1 MANSSISLTSLDHD
15 TIKASLKTYLKTQSA
30 FKDYDYDGANMN
42 VLLDVLAHNTF
53 LNSFYLNMI
62 GSEMFM
68 DSAQLR
74 DSVVSHAKDLNYTPR
89 SMSSAVA
96 TVNCTFSTSGITTS
110 QFTIPKGTQFSGVN
124 DTGSYV
130 FSTAKTETYIS
141 SNNVFTVNNL
151 NIYEGTYQQDSYL
164 MNYHIEGQQFIITD
178 STADVDSLS
187 VYILESDRQVQF
199 DKATNLYGLDGNSEV
214 FFLQATTKNRYE
226 VVFGDGIFGR
236 RPLDGAT
243 IILEYRV
250 CNGESGNAVKT
261 FIIDQN
267 LGAPDINNCSIDD
280 VTIETYTASAGGAAA
295 ESIEKIRYNA
305 PRHYQTQDRAVTTND
320 YQNLIIEN
328 FPEINSVNVYGGED
342 LMGAVEYGTVFIA
355 PTTYSGT
362 PISTPR
368 KNEILNFL
376 NERSAIG
383 ISPKIVDP
391 NYLYVFGSVDV
402 NIDQKQTNLT
412 AAQIKTAVINAI
424 NDYND
429 VYLKKFGAVYRSSKL
444 SSLIQAVDPSI
455 QSVVISPTMKKVV
468 TPVLNVAQAIS
479 VDFHGNEI
487 IPSNVISS
495 QFIINGKVYVLTD
508 YNPNNETFVRE
519 GTPNLFYIK
528 NTTKNM
534 YLKEISTEN
543 IQNYSTITN
552 AIEYSKATIDIQNLQ
567 VNSFL
572 GNAGIEFYCTPYYD
586 DIYALKNDVVEI
598 DTKNLVI
605 NIFKDTVTPIAAI

>member
-15 TIKASLKTYLKTQSA
+15 TIKADLKNFLKTQSA
-30 FKDYDYDGANMN
+30 FKDYNYDGANMN

-68 DSAQLR
+68 DSAQMR

-89 SMSSAVA
+89 SMSSSVA
-96 TVNCTFSTSGITTS
+96 TVNATFTTSGITTS

-124 DTGSYV
+124 DTGSYI

-141 SNNVFTVNNL
+141 SNNVFAVNDL
-151 NIYEGTYQQDSYL
+151 KLYEGTYQQDSYL
-164 MNYHIEGQQFIITD
+164 MNYQLEGQQFLLTD
-178 STADVDSLS
+178 STADIESIA
-187 VYILESDRQVQF
+187 VYVIENNTTVEF
-199 DKATNLYGLDGNSEV
+199 TKAQNLYGLDENSDIY
-214 FFLQATTKNRYE
+214 FLQATTKNRYE

-243 IILEYRV
+243 IILEYRI
-250 CNGESGNAVKT
+250 CKGEDGNGVKT

-267 LGAPDINNCSIDD
+267 LGAPDINNCAIDD
-280 VTIETYTASAGGAAA
+280 VTIETSSASSGGSAA
-295 ESIEKIRYNA
+295 ESIERIRYNA

-320 YQNLIIEN
+320 YRNLILEN
-328 FPEINSVNVYGGED
+328 YPEINSVNVYGGED
-342 LMGAVEYGTVFIA
+342 VAGAVEYGTVFISA
-355 PTTYSGT
+355 TTYSGT
-362 PISTPR
+362 PLSTPR
-368 KNEILNFL
+368 KTEIINFL

-383 ISPKIVDP
+383 ISPKMVNPD
-391 NYLYVFGSVDV
+391 YLYVFGSVDV

-429 VYLKKFGAVYRSSKL
+429 VYLKQFGSVYRSSKL
-444 SSLIQAVDPSI
+444 ASLIQAVDPSI
-455 QSVVISPTMKKVV
+455 QSVVISATMKKIVV
-468 TPVLNVAQAIS
+468 PNFNVSQAVS
-479 VDFHGNEI
+479 VDFHNNEI
-487 IPSNVISS
+487 IPSNIISS
-495 QFIINGKVYVLTD
+495 QFMINGKVYVLTD
-508 YNPNNETFVRE
+508 YNPNNDTFVRE
-519 GTPNLFYIK
+519 GTPNLFYIR
-528 NTTKNM
+528 NSSKNM
-534 YLKEISTEN
+534 YLKEISTQN
-543 IQNYSTITN
+543 IQNYTTITN
-552 AIEYSKATIDIQNLQ
+552 AIDYTKATIDIQNLQ
-567 VNSFL
+567 INSFL

-598 DTKNLVI
+598 DVNNLVI